1 MKSLL
6 LKSLAVMAAFAM
18 TLSLSSCGDDNDE
31 PQAPS
36 TPPTPVVTD
45 YVLTSKIKVSQDM
58 LTYFDVNVTYIA
70 SNGEVKTTTL
80 ESTDF
85 NRNDHFA
92 PANLPAA
99 LVLKAVATPKST
111 YPAIEPDKV
120 YHFVQYEY
128 LISLDGYDNNGTNL
142 SHIMGDSNSKNS
154 PTNGV
159 HLQDALTKGREIKIC
174 DYSAPI
180 KK

>member
-1 MKSLL
+1 M
-6 LKSLAVMAAFAM
+6 AVMTALAM
-18 TLSLSSCGDDNDE
+18 SLTLSSCGDDNDE
-31 PQAPS
+31 PQAP
-36 TPPTPVVTD
+36 TAPTMID
-45 YVLTSKIKVSQDM
+45 YVMTSKIKVHQDM
-58 LTYFDVNVTYIA
+58 LTYFDINVTYIA

-80 ESTDF
+80 ERTEF
-85 NRNDHFA
+85 NNNHHFA

-120 YHFVQYEY
+120 YHINQYEY
-128 LISLDGYDNNGTNL
+128 IIWLDGYDNNGTNL
-142 SHIMGDSNSKNS
+142 SHMGVSDSKNL

-159 HLQDALTKGREIKIC
+159 HLQDALTKGKEIKIC
-174 DYSAPI
+174 DFSEPI

>member
-6 LKSLAVMAAFAM
+6 LKSMALMTAFAM

-36 TPPTPVVTD
+36 TPSTPAVTD
-45 YVLTSKIKVSQDM
+45 YVLTSKIKVHQDM

-85 NRNDHFA
+85 DHNDRFA
-92 PANLPAA
+92 PANLPAD

-120 YHFVQYEY
+120 YHFLQYEY
-128 LISLDGYDNNGTNL
+128 LIALNGYDSNGTRL
-142 SHIMGDSNSKNS
+142 SQMGKSDSKNL

-159 HLQDALTKGREIKIC
+159 HLQEALTNGREIKIC

>member
-6 LKSLAVMAAFAM
+6 LKSLAVMTAFAM
-18 TLSLSSCGDDNDE
+18 SITLSSCGDDNDE
-31 PQAPS
+31 PQTPSAPTS
-36 TPPTPVVTD
+36 SVTD

-70 SNGEVKTTTL
+70 CNGEVKTTTL

-85 NRNDHFA
+85 DHNDRFA
-92 PANLPAA
+92 PANLPAD

-120 YHFVQYEY
+120 YHFLQYEY
-128 LISLDGYDNNGTNL
+128 LISLDGYDSNGTRL
-142 SHIMGDSNSKNS
+142 SQMGKSGSKNL

-159 HLQDALTKGREIKIC
+159 HLQDALTNGREIKIC
-174 DYSAPI
+174 NYSAPI

>member
-1 MKSLL
+1 M
-6 LKSLAVMAAFAM
+6 KSLAVMTAFAM

-70 SNGEVKTTTL
+70 SNGEIKTTTL

-85 NRNDHFA
+85 NHNDHFA

-99 LVLKAVATPKST
+99 LVLKAVAISKSS
-111 YPAIEPDKV
+111 YPTIDPDAI
-120 YHFVQYEY
+120 YHLDAEY
-128 LISLDGYDNNGTNL
+128 LIKLFGYDSNGTKL
-142 SHIMGDSNSKNS
+142 SDMGDSKPKNL

-159 HLQDALTKGREIKIC
+159 HLQDALTKGKEIKIC